1 MEDRKKE
8 QRKGEERKR
17 GYGEVI
23 RKEWQ
28 TEDKSV
34 RFYFLIYTM
43 KIMLYE
49 SHIDMNRSNSTEH
62 SILNCNLTFPSVFY
76 VLFFLILHFL
86 IAISKY
92 FLI

>member
-23 RKEWQ
+23 RKEGQ
-28 TEDKSV
+28 TEDKSM

-43 KIMLYE
+43 KLCFM
-49 SHIDMNRSNSTEH
+49 RV
-62 SILNCNLTFPSVFY
+62 ILT
-76 VLFFLILHFL
+76 
-86 IAISKY
+86 
-92 FLI
+92 

>member
-17 GYGEVI
+17 VYGEVI
-23 RKEWQ
+23 RKEGQ

-43 KIMLYE
+43 KVMLYE
-49 SHIDMNRSNSTEH
+49 SHTDLNKSNSTEH
-62 SILNCNLTFPSVFY
+62 SILNCNLTFPSTFH

-92 FLI
+92 F